1 MNRYKYQIF
10 SDISEWIM
18 YDFSAFIDSV
28 PDESNVTIEITSHG
42 GLVFYGNAI
51 FQKIQE
57 AQRRGVEF
65 NARVYGLAAS
75 SAADIVLACDRIG
88 MASTAA
94 IMIHSAW
101 SSDGEADEGIDVA
114 NAAQLAVIR
123 RRLPEY
129 SNDDLKADRWFRANE
144 AKNIGLIDYI
154 FDLEADSLQ
163 ARLCAKYL
171 SVIGGVNME
180 EEKKEEQ
187 KEEMQEA
194 KKAEIDDPEKDEQSP
209 SLEEAIERMIERV
222 ESIEKRLEMLEE
234 AKGEC
239 GDRRDNARLK
249 SLLDRISAVSKPC
262 VSGDSVLQK
271 ETEDPKAA
279 LESYKAKYP
288 NIDRL
293 IDVE

>member
-1 MNRYKYQIF
+1 MDVYKYQIF
-10 SDISEWIM
+10 CDISEWLM
-18 YDFSAFIDSV
+18 YDFAAFIDAV
-28 PDESNVTIEITSHG
+28 PDDAGVTIELTSHG

-57 AQRRGVEF
+57 AQRRGIRF

-101 SSDGEADEGIDVA
+101 CTDGEQDEGIDVA
-114 NAAQLAVIR
+114 NAAQLAVIHK
-123 RRLPEY
+123 RLPEY

-144 AKNIGLIDYI
+144 AKEIGLIDYI
-154 FDLEADSLQ
+154 FDLESDSIQ

-171 SVIGGVNME
+171 GESGGVNME

-187 KEEMQEA
+187 KEEIREA

-262 VSGDSVLQK
+262 VSADSVMQK
-271 ETEDPKAA
+271 ESEDPSAA
-279 LESYKAKYP
+279 LKNYKAKYP

-293 IDVE
+293 LDVE

>member
-1 MNRYKYQIF
+1 MEKYKYQIF
-10 SDISEWIM
+10 SDISEWVM
-18 YDFSAFIDSV
+18 YDFSAFVDSI
-28 PDESNVTIEITSHG
+28 PDEADVTIEITSHG

-57 AQRRGVEF
+57 AQRRGVKF

-101 SSDGEADEGIDVA
+101 VVDVEETHKHDPAIEIA
-114 NAAQLAVIR
+114 NAAQLSVIR

-129 SNDDLKADRWFRANE
+129 TEQDLKADRWFRADE
-144 AKNIGLIDYI
+144 AKKIGLIDYI
-154 FDLEADSLQ
+154 FDFEADSLQ

-171 SVIGGVNME
+171 GNSGGVNME
-180 EEKKEEQ
+180 EEKKEE
-187 KEEMQEA
+187 MQEE
-194 KKAEIDDPEKDEQSP
+194 KKAETEESEKDGSQ
-209 SLEEAIERMIERV
+209 SLEDLIERMIERV

-249 SLLDRISAVSKPC
+249 SLFDRISAVSKPC
-262 VSGDSVLQK
+262 VSGDSVLRK
-271 ETEDPKAA
+271 DTEDPKAA

-293 IDVE
+293 LDVE

>member
-1 MNRYKYQIF
+1 MEKYKYQIF
-10 SDISEWIM
+10 SDISEWLM
-18 YDFSAFIDSV
+18 YDFSAFIDSI
-28 PDESNVTIEITSHG
+28 PDNADVTIELTSHG

-57 AQRRGVEF
+57 AQRRGVKF

-129 SNDDLKADRWFRANE
+129 TNDDLKADRWFRADE
-144 AKNIGLIDYI
+144 AKQIGLIDYI
-154 FDLEADSLQ
+154 FDLEVDSLQ

-171 SVIGGVNME
+171 GEIGGVNME
-180 EEKKEEQ
+180 EEKKEE
-187 KEEMQEA
+187 MQEG
-194 KKAEIDDPEKDEQSP
+194 KKAEIEEPEKDDEQSP

-239 GDRRDNARLK
+239 GDRRDNARIK

-262 VSGDSVLQK
+262 VSGDSVLQT

>member
-1 MNRYKYQIF
+1 MEKYKYQIF
-10 SDISEWIM
+10 SDISEWLM
-18 YDFSAFIDSV
+18 YDFSAFIDSI
-28 PDESNVTIEITSHG
+28 PDNADVTIELTSHG

-57 AQRRGVEF
+57 AQRRGIRF

-129 SNDDLKADRWFRANE
+129 TNDDLKVDRWFRADE
-144 AKNIGLIDYI
+144 AKQIGLIDYI

-171 SVIGGVNME
+171 GESGGGNME
-180 EEKKEEQ
+180 EEKKEE
-187 KEEMQEA
+187 MQEG
-194 KKAEIDDPEKDEQSP
+194 KKAEIEEPEKDDDQSP